1 MESGQLRIFS
11 PAAVVVAAVLFGMV
25 IAGALNVTPPAT
37 ADRPPAQVAPA
48 AQQAAPIAAGVPDF
62 VALADQVIPSVV
74 SVYSREVGEPGS
86 GREMPRDPFHFF
98 FGPRQ
103 GPEDEEDQE
112 PMVRRSSGSGFFISP
127 SGEVITNN
135 HVIEDADKIEV
146 QLADGNRY
154 QVDVVGRDP
163 ATDIALLKVSK
174 PDRDFPYLA
183 LGSAER
189 LRVGEWVMAVGNPL
203 NMDHTVTVGVV
214 SAKGRVLGLS
224 DSSFE
229 NFIQTDAAINFGNS
243 GGPLVN
249 LHGEVVGINTAINAR
264 GQNLGFAVPIDT
276 ASHILAQ
283 LRERGRV
290 VRGYLGIMVGPIDQ
304 ETAEAFKLDSRD
316 GAFVQEVLKGHAAD
330 KAGIQHGDVVVDIEG
345 KPLKDTRD
353 LIDTVSAMPPGSKVS
368 LGVKRDGSYRK
379 VTVALEERVLEGEQ
393 IEPAGDEGTQDS
405 TDERVGISVAELDA
419 RSRQFWGIPEDLQ
432 GVVITRVRAVSP
444 AAEEDLQRGDV
455 ITEANGR
462 AIGSVADLAAEIKR
476 VEEGGYLRLYVSRPR
491 VERSFFA
498 ILKLDQ

>member
-1 MESGQLRIFS
+1 MNSGQLRLFS
-11 PAAVVVAAVLFGMV
+11 LAAIVVAAVLFGMV

-37 ADRPPAQVAPA
+37 ADRPPAQVASA
-48 AQQAAPIAAGVPDF
+48 GQQAAPVAAGAPDF

-98 FGPRQ
+98 FGPRM

-135 HVIEDADKIEV
+135 HVIEDADTIEV
-146 QLADGNRY
+146 QLADGTRY

-163 ATDIALLKVSK
+163 ATDIALLKVAK

-249 LHGEVVGINTAINAR
+249 LRGEVVGINTAINAR

-330 KAGIQHGDVVVDIEG
+330 KAGIRHGDVVVDIEG
-345 KPLKDTRD
+345 KPIKDTRD
-353 LIDTVSAMPPGSKVS
+353 LIDTVSAMPPGSKIT
-368 LGVKRDGSYRK
+368 LGVKRDGDYRK
-379 VTVALEERVLEGEQ
+379 TTVELEERVLEGEQ
-393 IEPAGDEGTQDS
+393 VEPAGDEGGQDS

-419 RSRQFWGIPEDLQ
+419 RTRQFWGIGEDVV
-432 GVVITRVRAVSP
+432 GVVITRVRSVSP

-462 AIGSVADLAAEIKR
+462 AVGSVADLAAEIKR
-476 VEEGGYLRLYVSRPR
+476 VDEGGYLRLYVTRPR
-491 VERSFFA
+491 AERSFFA

>member
-1 MESGQLRIFS
+1 MNSGQVKLFS
-11 PAAVVVAAVLFGMV
+11 FAAVVVAAVLFGMV

-37 ADRPPAQVAPA
+37 ADRPPAQVASA
-48 AQQAAPIAAGVPDF
+48 AEQAAPIAAGVPDF

-74 SVYSREVGEPGS
+74 SVYSREVDEPGS

-98 FGPRQ
+98 FGPQ
-103 GPEDEEDQE
+103 MGPDSEEDQE

-135 HVIEDADKIEV
+135 HVVEGADKIEV
-146 QLADGNRY
+146 QLADGTRY
-154 QVDVVGRDP
+154 QVDVVGRDA
-163 ATDIALLKVSK
+163 ATDIALLKVAN
-174 PDRDFPYLA
+174 PDRQYPYLA

-249 LHGEVVGINTAINAR
+249 LRGEVVGINTAINAR

-276 ASHILAQ
+276 ATTILGQ

-290 VRGYLGIMVGPIDQ
+290 VRGYLGLMVGPIDQ

-316 GAFVQEVLKGHAAD
+316 GAFVQEVLKDHAAD
-330 KAGIQHGDVVVDIEG
+330 KAGIRHGDVVVDIEG
-345 KPLKDTRD
+345 RPIKDTRE
-353 LIDTVSAMPPGSKVS
+353 LIDGVSAMPPGSKVT

-379 VTVALEERVLEGEQ
+379 ITVELEERLQGDEQ
-393 IEPAGDEGTQDS
+393 VDLAGDEGGQDS
-405 TDERVGISVAELDA
+405 TDERVGVSVAELDGRA
-419 RSRQFWGIPEDLQ
+419 RQFWGIGEDVD
-432 GVVITRVRAVSP
+432 GVVVTRVRSVSP

-455 ITEANGR
+455 VTEANGR
-462 AIGSVADLAAEIKR
+462 AVGSVADLTAEIKR
-476 VEEGGYLRLYVSRPR
+476 VEEGGYLRLYVFRPR
-491 VERSFFA
+491 VDRSFYA

>member
-1 MESGQLRIFS
+1 MNSGQLRLFS
-11 PAAVVVAAVLFGMV
+11 FAAVVVAAVLFGMV
-25 IAGALNVTPPAT
+25 IAGALNVTPNAT
-37 ADRPPAQVAPA
+37 ADRPPEQVTSPA
-48 AQQAAPIAAGVPDF
+48 AAQAPVAAVVPDF

-74 SVYSREVGEPGS
+74 SVYSREVDEPGTV
-86 GREMPRDPFHFF
+86 REMPRDPFHFF
-98 FGPRQ
+98 FGPQ
-103 GPEDEEDQE
+103 MGPEGDEEQE

-127 SGEVITNN
+127 SGELITNN
-135 HVIEDADKIEV
+135 HVVEGADKIEV
-146 QLADGNRY
+146 QLADETRY

-163 ATDIALLKVSK
+163 ATDIALLKVTK
-174 PDRDFPYLA
+174 PDRQFPYLN
-183 LGSAER
+183 LGSAQR

-203 NMDHTVTVGVV
+203 NMDHTVTVGIV

-249 LHGEVVGINTAINAR
+249 LRGEAVGINTAINAR

-276 ASHILAQ
+276 ATQILTQ

-304 ETAEAFKLDSRD
+304 ETAEAFKLSSRD
-316 GAFVQEVLKGHAAD
+316 GAFVQEVLKDHAAD
-330 KAGIQHGDVVVDIEG
+330 KAGIRHGDVVVDIDG
-345 KPLKDTRD
+345 TRIKDTRD
-353 LIDTVSAMPPGSKVS
+353 LIDTVSAMPPGSKVT
-368 LGVKRDGSYRK
+368 LGVQRDGSYRK
-379 VTVALEERVLEGEQ
+379 VTVELEERLAEDEQ
-393 IEPAGDEGTQDS
+393 GDLAGDEGAKDS

-419 RSRQFWGIPEDLQ
+419 RSRQYWGIDEDVR
-432 GVVITRVRAVSP
+432 GVVITRVRSVSP

-462 AIGSVADLAAEIKR
+462 AIGSVADLVAEVKR